1 MVQGQLSYLP
11 NLDQTL
17 YTNFMS
23 AKQRTYLWLSVGV
36 VLCGLTLFLLQIEN
50 QRTRAEYVYQIDREV
65 KEINLERYS
74 SPTPMR
80 ER

>member
-1 MVQGQLSYLP
+1 
-11 NLDQTL
+11 
-17 YTNFMS
+17 MS